1 MLQEIVIRTE
11 NADALKPLVR
21 AAMDREAKLLEHSVE
36 RTRTALE
43 AFEKRYDM
51 TTQEFER
58 KFKAREIEE
67 SLDFLDW
74 WMEVEAM
81 HHLENQLQS
90 MREAQVG

>member
-21 AAMDREAKLLEHSVE
+21 AAMDREAKLLEHSIE
-36 RTRTALE
+36 RTRTALK
-43 AFEKRYDM
+43 AFEKRHNM
-51 TTQEFER
+51 TTAEFER

-67 SLDFLDW
+67 TLDTLDW
-74 WMEVEAM
+74 WMETEAL

-90 MREAQVG
+90 MREAQVE